1 MELNDL
7 KKTWDKLSAN
17 RELDED
23 QLRSML
29 GKRTKN
35 LIDRIERNIKIG
47 FVVMAVLI
55 LIIAF
60 DDFILSP
67 MMMED
72 LNLAI
77 PDWLLFLGVFSNT
90 LIFTT
95 FLYFVV
101 KYYRVKQACDMLCN
115 LKDTLKKIIETLN
128 IYQRLFYLALASLT
142 ITMALGF
149 ITGLYQESMAE
160 LERQGTPFLEIQFDQ
175 LFLEII
181 IGVAIL
187 IGGVGGI
194 FLFLRWGFRRLYGNY
209 YLKLKRTLK
218 ELEEI
223 ED

>member
-1 MELNDL
+1 
-7 KKTWDKLSAN
+7 
-17 RELDED
+17 
-23 QLRSML
+23 ML

-101 KYYRVKQACDMLCN
+101 KYYRVKQACD
-115 LKDTLKKIIETLN
+115 
-128 IYQRLFYLALASLT
+128 LALASLT

-160 LERQGTPFLEIQFDQ
+160 LERQGTPFSEIQFDQ